1 MKLQT
6 IQSFLNREDVF
17 TWIHEGQLDLP
28 DSLVDEFVSIVIRES
43 GFDFLIEALHTQAY
57 CETFA
62 VDLVKAL
69 HSGNISDIVMF
80 HEQANT
86 TLRDY
91 ARYVLDQNAEIAVSA
106 LKKFEKDYA
115 KDAQIIH
122 LWETQGAIV

>member
-1 MKLQT
+1 MKIQT
-6 IQSFLNREDVF
+6 IESFLNREDVF

-28 DSLVDEFVSIVIRES
+28 DSLVDEFVSIVVRES

-62 VDLVKAL
+62 VDLIKSL
-69 HSGNISDIVMF
+69 HSGNICDIAMF

-122 LWETQGAIV
+122 LWETQGATV

>member
-1 MKLQT
+1 MKIQT
-6 IQSFLNREDVF
+6 IESFLNREDVF

-28 DSLVDEFVSIVIRES
+28 DSLVDEFVSIVVRES

-62 VDLVKAL
+62 VDLIKSL
-69 HSGNISDIVMF
+69 HSGNISDIAMF

-91 ARYVLDQNAEIAVSA
+91 ARYVLDQNVDIAVSA

-122 LWETQGAIV
+122 LWETQGATV